1 MLLLIHASKLWM
13 SKKVR
18 EHKSRKAK
26 IVKKKKKSNFRLIL
40 RHMLQNKGAIV
51 GLIIIAVLVLISV
64 FINFIFDYDKDVIA
78 QDFTAM
84 LQRPS
89 IKHLF
94 GTDHLGR
101 DLFARVLYGTRFS
114 LSVGVVSV
122 LIAVLIGVPLG
133 AIAGYYEGFI
143 GEVIMRITDI
153 FSSIPAVLLA
163 IVIVSALGTSM
174 FNLMLAVGISSVPQF
189 IRITRASVL
198 TVRNQEFI
206 ESARAIGKSEW
217 YTIFVHVLP
226 NCLSPIIVQVT
237 LRIANAIILA
247 SSLSFLGLG
256 VTEPTPEW
264 GALLSAGRNYIRGYG
279 YLTFIP
285 GLAIMITVLAFNL
298 VGDALRD
305 ALDPKLRK

>member
-1 MLLLIHASKLWM
+1 MKN
-13 SKKVR
+13 
-18 EHKSRKAK
+18 
-26 IVKKKKKSNFRLIL
+26 KKKSNIRLII

-51 GLIIIAVLVLISV
+51 GLIIIATLILISL
-64 FINFIFDYDKDVIA
+64 FINFIFDYEKDVIA

-89 IKHLF
+89 AKHWF

-122 LIAVLIGVPLG
+122 LIAVLIGIPLG
-133 AIAGYYEGFI
+133 AIAGYYEGLI

-198 TVRNQEFI
+198 TVRNQEYI
-206 ESARAIGKSEW
+206 ESARAIGKPEW
-217 YTIFVHVLP
+217 YIIFVHVLP

-256 VTEPTPEW
+256 VTEPSPEW
-264 GALLSAGRNYIRGYG
+264 GALLSAGRSYIRGYG

>member
-1 MLLLIHASKLWM
+1 M
-13 SKKVR
+13 SKRAR
-18 EHKSRKAK
+18 EHECRKAPT
-26 IVKKKKKSNFRLIL
+26 VKNKKKSNFRLIL
-40 RHMLQNKGAIV
+40 RHMLHNKGAIV
-51 GLIIIAVLVLISV
+51 GLIIISILILISL
-64 FINFIFDYDKDVIA
+64 FINFIFDYEKDVIA
-78 QDFTAM
+78 QDFATM

-89 IKHLF
+89 AKHWF

-122 LIAVLIGVPLG
+122 LIAVLIGIPLG
-133 AIAGYYEGFI
+133 AVAGYYEGLV

-206 ESARAIGKSEW
+206 ESARAIGKPEW
-217 YTIFVHVLP
+217 YIIFVHVLP